1 MSKIEVG
8 CDLLVATPGR
18 LVDFVERGKLSLAKL
33 KYLILDEA
41 DRMLDMGFEAAI
53 RKIIALGMPEPG
65 ARQTLMFSATFPE
78 EIQRLAGEFIKVRNT
93 ESNM

>member
-1 MSKIEVG
+1 
-8 CDLLVATPGR
+8 
-18 LVDFVERGKLSLAKL
+18 
-33 KYLILDEA
+33 
-41 DRMLDMGFEAAI
+41 MLDMGFEAAI